1 MKYIDL
7 EKLRLLR
14 LAISALAMWGLVT
27 TTTHAQDDL
36 EGSFGDNERDF
47 ASFKSVRAMNP
58 RLGDVVVVDSV
69 SNKEPVAATFS
80 WTDAT
85 GRRFRFAGSMPPAQK
100 KRMQIIPKTLTQ
112 KWNTFRRVEEVTYSV
127 EWVKDKK
134 ERDRSKGP
142 MGSWVAVGKGRDI
155 IKQDA
160 KLYGLLID
168 GEEKKG
174 KTLLECSSVA
184 RKKDDGSYV
193 YIYTV
198 INSSGSPL
206 DFEWAGFS
214 QKLAPGK
221 TFEKKIESKKLAKE
235 RSGAAKI
242 KLYRD
247 DPTKVPPVEYII
259 TSPCWETPQ
268 E

>member
-1 MKYIDL
+1 
-7 EKLRLLR
+7 
-14 LAISALAMWGLVT
+14 
-27 TTTHAQDDL
+27 
-36 EGSFGDNERDF
+36 
-47 ASFKSVRAMNP
+47 MNP

-80 WTDAT
+80 WTDQE
-85 GRRFRFAGSMPPAQK
+85 GKRFRFAGSMLPAPK
-100 KRMQIIPKTLTQ
+100 KGMQIIPKTLTQ
-112 KWNTFRRVEEVTYSV
+112 KWNTFRRVEENTYSV
-127 EWVKDKK
+127 EWIKDTK

-142 MGSWVAVGKGRDI
+142 MECWVAVGKGRDV

-168 GEEKKG
+168 GEENKG
-174 KTLLECSSVA
+174 KTMLKCSSIA

-193 YIYTV
+193 YIYSV

-206 DFEWAGFS
+206 HFEWAGFS

-221 TFEKKIESKKLAKE
+221 SFEKTIESKKLAKE

-242 KLYRD
+242 KLFRD
-247 DPTKVPPVEYII
+247 DPTKVPPAEYIL
-259 TSPCWETPQ
+259 TSPYWETPQ